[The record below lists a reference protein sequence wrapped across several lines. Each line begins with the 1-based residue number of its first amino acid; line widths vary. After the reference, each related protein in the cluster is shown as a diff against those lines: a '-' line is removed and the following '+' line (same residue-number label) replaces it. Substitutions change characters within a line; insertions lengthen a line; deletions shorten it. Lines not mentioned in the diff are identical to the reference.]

1 MNFRQL
7 TVKAKLSAGFAVV
20 LAILVAVTAVAITKV
35 SAINV
40 ALKANSTEHASI
52 QRFAI
57 NFRGSAHDRSIAVR
71 DVVLSASAADR
82 AKEIAAIDELARFYA
97 GSAGPLEGLIQSAGD
112 TADLQ
117 RLYGAIK
124 DVEARAVGTS
134 KAIIAA
140 VDAGDTATA
149 QSLLWTQ
156 AKPQYVQWLASIN
169 KLIDY
174 EEARI
179 QAQNKIALD
188 QAGSFLTVML
198 VALGLALVCGVAM
211 AWTLSR
217 SIVRQLGAE
226 PDALGQVARTVSDGD
241 LHPVQGAL
249 QAPAGS
255 VLASL
260 GAMQASL
267 AQVVGQVRQAAD
279 SIATGSAEI
288 ATGNN
293 DLSRRTEQQ
302 ASNLQQTAASMEQMT
317 ATVRNNAETAR
328 QATQLATSASQAA
341 EKGGQVV
348 NQVVSTMNDIT
359 TSSRKIADIIG
370 VIDGIA
376 FQTNILA
383 LNAAVEAARA
393 GEQGRGFAVVAGEVR
408 NLAQRS
414 AEAAKEIKSL
424 IGSSVDKVEA
434 GSRLV
439 VEAGSTMED
448 IVSQVRRV
456 STLIDE
462 INTATTEQTAGISQV
477 SDAVSQLDH
486 ATQQNAALVE
496 QSAAAADSLKQ
507 QAAQLAEVVSV
518 FRLQADATG
527 SVIARA
533 AAGGAISRAAASSR
547 APQHSPTTV
556 RTAGRTHAGLS
567 DWQAH

>member
-1 MNFRQL
+1 MSFPQL
-7 TVKAKLSAGFAVV
+7 TVKAKLTAGFGVL

-40 ALKANSTEHASI
+40 ALNANSAEHASI
-52 QRFAI
+52 QRHAI

-71 DVVLSASAADR
+71 DVVLSASTADR
-82 AKEIAAIDELARFYA
+82 AREVAAIDDLARFYA
-97 GSAGPLEGLIQSAGD
+97 ASAGPLEALIQTAGD

-124 DVEARAVGTS
+124 DIEARAVGTS
-134 KAIIAA
+134 KSIVEAVERGDAA
-140 VDAGDTATA
+140 SA
-149 QSLLWTQ
+149 QTLLWTQ

-179 QAQNKIALD
+179 QTQNRIALD
-188 QAGSFLTVML
+188 QAGSFVTVML
-198 VALGLALVCGVAM
+198 AALGVALVFGIAM

-226 PDALGQVARTVSDGD
+226 PDRLGQVARTVSDGD

-260 GAMQASL
+260 GAMQTSL
-267 AQVVGQVRQAAD
+267 AQVVGQVRHAAD
-279 SIATGSAEI
+279 AIATGSAEI
-288 ATGNN
+288 ASGNG
-293 DLSRRTEQQ
+293 DLSRRTELQ
-302 ASNLQQTAASMEQMT
+302 ASSLQQTAASMEEMT
-317 ATVRNNAETAR
+317 ATVRNNADTAR

-348 NQVVSTMNDIT
+348 HQVVATMNDISA
-359 TSSRKIADIIG
+359 SSRKIADIIG

-424 IGSSVDKVEA
+424 IGTSVDKVEA

-439 VEAGSTMED
+439 VEAGSTMDD
-448 IVSQVRRV
+448 IVTQVRRV
-456 STLIDE
+456 SGLIE
-462 INTATTEQTAGISQV
+462 AINAATAEQTVGISQV
-477 SDAVSQLDH
+477 SAAVSQLDH
-486 ATQQNAALVE
+486 TTQQNAALVE

-507 QAAQLAEVVSV
+507 QAAQLADVVSV
-518 FRLQADATG
+518 FKLHAAHAAT
-527 SVIARA
+527 SIAVVSASKRPVGRAPTHRPATAA
-533 AAGGAISRAAASSR
+533 AAGRVHGE
-547 APQHSPTTV
+547 T
-556 RTAGRTHAGLS
+556 S
-567 DWQAH
+567 DWLAH